1 MHMTVSSNDHT
12 RGDPGASITLIEYGD
27 FECPYCARAHQSLT
41 ALLPK
46 YGKDVRLVYRHLPLA
61 DMHPD
66 ATPAAEAAE
75 AAGAEGKFWEMH
87 DALFEGQDDLS
98 DDAIVAMASHIGF
111 DVDKLQD
118 ALERGTYAQRVASDA
133 AAARQAGAHRT
144 PTFFINGVQF
154 DGDSDEAS
162 LDRALSAAL
171 KG

>member
-1 MHMTVSSNDHT
+1 MSMTIRSTDHT
-12 RGDPGASITLIEYGD
+12 RGNDNARITLIEYAD

-46 YGKDVRLVYRHLPLA
+46 YGEDVRLVYRHMPLN

-66 ATPAAEAAE
+66 AQMAAEAAE
-75 AAGAEGKFWEMH
+75 AAGADGKFWEMH
-87 DALFEGQDDLS
+87 DALFDGQGDLS
-98 DDAIVAMASHIGF
+98 DEAIIAMAARISF
-111 DVDKLQD
+111 DKDKLQD
-118 ALERGTYAQRVASDA
+118 AIDSGTYTERVASDA
-133 AAARQAGAHRT
+133 ATGRQAGAHRT

-162 LDRALSAAL
+162 LDRAISAAL

>member
-1 MHMTVSSNDHT
+1 MSMTVSSHDHV
-12 RGDPGASITLIEYGD
+12 RGIDTASITLIEYAD

-46 YGKDVRLVYRHLPLA
+46 YGKDVRLVYRHMPLT

-66 ATPAAEAAE
+66 ATPAAEASE

-98 DDAIVAMASHIGF
+98 DEAIVAMATHIGF

-118 ALERGTYAQRVASDA
+118 AMEQGTYAQKVASDA
-133 AAARQAGAHRT
+133 ASGRKAGAHRT

-154 DGDSDEAS
+154 DGDSDEES
-162 LDRALSAAL
+162 LDRAISAAL

>member
-1 MHMTVSSNDHT
+1 MSMTVTSTDHIK
-12 RGDPGASITLIEYGD
+12 GHEGAKITLIEYAD
-27 FECPYCARAHQSLT
+27 FECPYCARAHQALT
-41 ALLPK
+41 SLLPK
-46 YGKDVRLVYRHLPLA
+46 YGKDVRLVYRHMPLT

-66 ATPAAEAAE
+66 AQPAAEASE
-75 AAGAEGKFWEMH
+75 AAGADGKFWEMH

-98 DDAIVAMASHIGF
+98 DEAIVAMASKISF

-118 ALERGTYAQRVASDA
+118 ALESGTYAQRVESDA
-133 AAARQAGAHRT
+133 AAGRKAGAHRT

-162 LDRALSAAL
+162 LDQALSAAL

>member
-1 MHMTVSSNDHT
+1 MSMTINSNDHT
-12 RGDPGASITLIEYGD
+12 RGDENAKITLIEYAD

-46 YGKDVRLVYRHLPLA
+46 YGKDVRLVYRHMPLN

-66 ATPAAEAAE
+66 AQTAAEAAE
-75 AAGAEGKFWEMH
+75 AAGADGKFWEMH

-98 DDAIVAMASHIGF
+98 DAGIVAMAAQIGF
-111 DVDKLQD
+111 DQDKLQD
-118 ALERGTYAQRVASDA
+118 AIENGTYAERVASDA
-133 AAARQAGAHRT
+133 ATGRQAGAHRT

-162 LDRALSAAL
+162 LDRAISAVL

>member
-1 MHMTVSSNDHT
+1 MSMTISSKDHT
-12 RGDPGASITLIEYGD
+12 RGDENAKITLIEYAD

-46 YGKDVRLVYRHLPLA
+46 YGKDVRLVYRHMPLN

-66 ATPAAEAAE
+66 AQTAAEAAE
-75 AAGAEGKFWEMH
+75 AAGADGKFWEMH
-87 DALFEGQDDLS
+87 DALFDGQDDLS
-98 DDAIVAMASHIGF
+98 DAAIIAMAAQISF
-111 DVDKLQD
+111 DKDKLQD
-118 ALERGTYAQRVASDA
+118 AIESGTYAERVASDA
-133 AAARQAGAHRT
+133 ATGRQAGAHRT

>member
-1 MHMTVSSNDHT
+1 MSMTITSNDHT
-12 RGDPGASITLIEYGD
+12 RGDASARITLIEYAD

-46 YGKDVRLVYRHLPLA
+46 YGKDVRLVYRHMPLN

-66 ATPAAEAAE
+66 AQTAAEAAE
-75 AAGAEGKFWEMH
+75 AAGADGKFWEMH
-87 DALFEGQDDLS
+87 DALFDGQGDLS
-98 DDAIVAMASHIGF
+98 DEAIIAMAAQISF
-111 DVDKLQD
+111 DKDKLQD
-118 ALERGTYAQRVASDA
+118 AIDSGTYAERVARDA
-133 AAARQAGAHRT
+133 ASGRQAGAHRT

-162 LDRALSAAL
+162 LDQALSAAL

>member
-1 MHMTVSSNDHT
+1 MSMTIASTDHT
-12 RGDPGASITLIEYGD
+12 RGHADAKITLIEYAD

-46 YGKDVRLVYRHLPLA
+46 YGKDVRLVYRHMPLT

-66 ATPAAEAAE
+66 AQPAAEASE
-75 AAGAEGKFWEMH
+75 AADAEGKFWEMH
-87 DALFEGQDDLS
+87 DALFEGQGDLS
-98 DDAIVAMASHIGF
+98 DAAIVEMATRIGF

-118 ALERGTYAQRVASDA
+118 ALENGTYAGRVESDA
-133 AAARQAGAHRT
+133 AAGRKAGAHRT
-144 PTFFINGVQF
+144 PTFFINGVHF
-154 DGDSDEAS
+154 DGDSDEES

>member
-1 MHMTVSSNDHT
+1 MSMTISSNDHT
-12 RGDPGASITLIEYGD
+12 RGDASAKITLIEYAD
-27 FECPYCARAHQSLT
+27 FECPYCARAHQSLS

-46 YGKDVRLVYRHLPLA
+46 YGKDVRLVYRHMPLN

-66 ATPAAEAAE
+66 AQTAAEAAE
-75 AAGAEGKFWEMH
+75 AAGADGKFWEMH

-98 DDAIVAMASHIGF
+98 DEAIIAMATQISF

-118 ALERGTYAQRVASDA
+118 AIDSGAYTERVDKDA
-133 AAARQAGAHRT
+133 AMGRQAGAHRT

-162 LDRALSAAL
+162 LDRALRDAL
-171 KG
+171 HG

>member
-1 MHMTVSSNDHT
+1 MNMTVTSTDHT
-12 RGDPGASITLIEYGD
+12 RGPDDARITLIEYAD

-46 YGKDVRLVYRHLPLA
+46 YGKDVRLVYRHMPLT

-66 ATPAAEAAE
+66 AQPAAEASE
-75 AAGAEGKFWEMH
+75 AADAEGKFWEMH
-87 DALFEGQDDLS
+87 DALFEGQGDLS
-98 DDAIVAMASHIGF
+98 DEAIVAMATRIGF
-111 DVDKLQD
+111 DADKMQD
-118 ALERGTYAQRVASDA
+118 AIGSGAYTQRVESDA
-133 AAARQAGAHRT
+133 AAGRKAGAHRT

-162 LDRALSAAL
+162 LDRAISAAL

>member
-1 MHMTVSSNDHT
+1 MSMTISSTDHT
-12 RGDPGASITLIEYGD
+12 RGHEDAKITLIEYAD

-46 YGKDVRLVYRHLPLA
+46 YGKDVRLVYRHMPLT

-66 ATPAAEAAE
+66 AQPAAEASE
-75 AAGAEGKFWEMH
+75 AADAEGKFWEMH

-98 DDAIVAMASHIGF
+98 DAAIVAMASRIGF

-118 ALERGTYAQRVASDA
+118 ALENSTYAQRVESDA
-133 AAARQAGAHRT
+133 AAGRKAGAHRT

-154 DGDSDEAS
+154 DGDSDEES

>member
-1 MHMTVSSNDHT
+1 MSMQVTSQDHVK
-12 RGDPGASITLIEYGD
+12 GDENAKITLIEYAD
-27 FECPYCARAHQSLT
+27 FECPYCARAYQSLA
-41 ALLPK
+41 ALMPK
-46 YGKDVRLVYRHLPLA
+46 YGKDVRLVYRHFPLT

-66 ATPAAEAAE
+66 AQPAAEASE

-98 DDAIVAMASHIGF
+98 DDAITDMAQDIGLDAGKF
-111 DVDKLQD
+111 QD
-118 ALERGTYAQRVASDA
+118 AWQSGKFAKRVESDA
-133 AAARQAGAHRT
+133 ATASQAGVHRT

-162 LDRALSAAL
+162 LDAALGAAL